1 MVVVITGGSSGIG
14 LETARLY
21 RDKGHTVYS
30 ISRRSFIEEG
40 IHHVIG
46 DVSSFESIQNAI
58 NLIFEKEGRID
69 ILINNAGMGI
79 SGAIEDTFVED
90 AEYNFKVNFF
100 GTFNT
105 TKAVLPIMRNQGGG
119 KIANIS
125 SAAAIFPL
133 PFQAFYSA
141 TKAAV
146 NSFSEALN
154 IEVAPFNIQ
163 VCTFLPGDIKTD
175 FTANRRKNKIESE
188 HYGDRIAKSISVME
202 KDEQGGM
209 SADKAAKVIY
219 NTIKKRKLPLRK
231 VIGFQYKVFAVLSKL
246 LPARVTHFALRK
258 MYGFIPKK
266 NK

>member
-1 MVVVITGGSSGIG
+1 MVVIITGGSSGIG
-14 LETARLY
+14 LATARLY
-21 RDKGHTVYS
+21 RDLGHTVYS
-30 ISRRSFIEEG
+30 ISRRSFNEEG
-40 IHHVIG
+40 INHVIG
-46 DVSSFESIQNAI
+46 DVCDFESIKQAI
-58 NLIFEKEGRID
+58 DSIFEKEGRID

-79 SGAIEDTFVED
+79 SGAIEDTLLED

-105 TKAVLPIMRNQGGG
+105 TKAVIPIMRNQGGG

-141 TKAAV
+141 TKSAI

-163 VCTFLPGDIKTD
+163 VCIFLPGDIKTD
-175 FTANRRKNKIESE
+175 FTHNRKKNQIESK
-188 HYGDRIAKSISVME
+188 HYGERIQKSVAVME
-202 KDEQGGM
+202 KDEQNGM
-209 SADKAAKVIY
+209 SPDNAAKVIY
-219 NTIKKRKLPLRK
+219 NTLKKRRLPLYK
-231 VIGFQYKVFAVLSKL
+231 VIGTKYKLFGFFAKL
-246 LPARVTHFALRK
+246 LPVRIKHFALRK
-258 MYGFIPKK
+258 LYGFVPK